1 MNKVEM
7 QEELK
12 QYRISVENLSKEKK
26 EILSEFKRY
35 KKGFDLV
42 MEHFDSWDE
51 EQKKTIH
58 KQLLKI
64 DL

>member
-1 MNKVEM
+1 MSK
-7 QEELK
+7 
-12 QYRISVENLSKEKK
+12 VENLSNQ
-26 EILSEFKRY
+26 EILLELKRY
-35 KKGFDLV
+35 KKGFNLV